1 MEIIPDHSSN
11 LFEQSSMEN
20 PSEITKL
27 VIAMEFQIG
36 KVILLISNQTDL
48 GLLEQ
53 TLELLGVFLC

>member
-1 MEIIPDHSSN
+1 MEIIPDHPSN

-36 KVILLISNQTDL
+36 KVILPISNQTDL